1 MDPFTIH
8 CSSCQSRI
16 RVRNPSMIGQIANCP
31 KCGSMI
37 MIAAPQPTAAAP
49 QQILVDSRNGSV
61 TDSVAVTKE
70 ALPVPEEGLFGEL
83 PPLEQG
89 SDQAFRSE
97 GLPELASPE
106 LASPE
111 PAAFESLSPT
121 SWMPEPT
128 PPPRADEVAA
138 SAPAP
143 SSSRQIM
150 LVAAIGLCS
159 VAVACGIFF
168 VFLQWYARPSTVAA
182 NQTAARST
190 ATATPRVDPAPDA
203 NAANALDAVDAEPLE
218 IAVDEA
224 APPGLSSS
232 ASPAQPSGE
241 NVADASAA
249 AQPAELENASATGA
263 PNGSPS
269 DSSLSDGSLSDG
281 SLPDGSLPDASASA
295 ALGSS
300 APGSS
305 TPGATAGSA
314 DANPAVASGA
324 PLAVGGAPLS
334 SQLTPDI
341 DSTFATPGG
350 DENAQAVKETLP
362 PGLQS
367 FASIF
372 DQSLVPVLSDATVP
386 LGAAPEAGDEDT
398 APVDVAPAAS
408 PATLVLPET
417 LEQKQATTISGMR
430 IQERPLA
437 EVLSTL
443 ALLSDIPFT
452 ADLDALM
459 AAGVDRNQAIN
470 YLSATPVTVSNIL
483 ATLAEQYQLSF
494 EPYEKKLFIV
504 RGLAGAVQARV
515 PASLPVADLVD
526 GDDQTT
532 ALSAALSELLPEL
545 GDGFRLA
552 DGAAEADLEKV
563 NRLLWFQVARL
574 LESWR
579 VARGIAN
586 AETAALVPKSSLL
599 PAWPVDAAQQLA
611 QKNISQSLLPA
622 PLAYD
627 WQRLA
632 NEAGMTCWVDWP
644 SLASAQ
650 TSPGQI
656 GMSISHGRPLQELL
670 QHDADKYQVVFAL
683 EDAHTL
689 WATTP
694 EMHRFQPRLYVLPMD
709 GKSIDDWRKEL
720 EPLTP
725 SNPDGSEALKVVASP
740 DGQFVFIRCCRP
752 VLAQPQL

>member
-1 MDPFTIH
+1 
-8 CSSCQSRI
+8 
-16 RVRNPSMIGQIANCP
+16 MIGQIANCP

-37 MIAAPQPTAAAP
+37 MIAAPQPAAAAP
-49 QQILVDSRNGSV
+49 QQILVDSANGSV

-83 PPLEQG
+83 PPIEQG
-89 SDQAFRSE
+89 SDQTFRSE
-97 GLPELASPE
+97 GLPELASPD
-106 LASPE
+106 

-128 PPPRADEVAA
+128 PPPRADEVTA

-182 NQTAARST
+182 NQTVVRST
-190 ATATPRVDPAPDA
+190 ATATPRVDPAADA
-203 NAANALDAVDAEPLE
+203 NAANAMDAVDAEPLE
-218 IAVDEA
+218 IAVDAA
-224 APPGLSSS
+224 APPGLELNAS
-232 ASPAQPSGE
+232 ASPAQPSGPD
-241 NVADASAA
+241 VADASAA
-249 AQPAELENASATGA
+249 GQPTEPENASATAA
-263 PNGSPS
+263 P
-269 DSSLSDGSLSDG
+269 DGSS
-281 SLPDGSLPDASASA
+281 PDGSLPGATASD

-300 APGSS
+300 TPNAPDGS
-305 TPGATAGSA
+305 T
-314 DANPAVASGA
+314 DASSAVASGA
-324 PLAVGGAPLS
+324 PLAVGGSGAPLS

-350 DENAQAVKETLP
+350 DENAQAIKETLP

-398 APVDVAPAAS
+398 AAVDVAPAAS
-408 PATLVLPET
+408 PAALVLPET

-459 AAGVDRNQAIN
+459 AAGIDRNQAIN
-470 YLSATPVTVSNIL
+470 YLSATPVTVSSIL
-483 ATLAEQYQLSF
+483 GTLSEQYQLSF

-504 RGLAGAVQARV
+504 RGLASSVQARV

-526 GDDQTT
+526 GDDQTS

-586 AETAALVPKSSLL
+586 SETAALVPKSSLL
-599 PAWPVDAAQQLA
+599 PAWPVEAAQQLA

-632 NEAGMTCWVDWP
+632 SEAGMTCWVDWP

-694 EMHRFQPRLYVLPMD
+694 EMYRFQPRLYVLPLG
-709 GKSIDDWRKEL
+709 GKTIDDWRKEL